1 MKRLTDHPH
10 RGGFGLKDTD
20 PRVTAAKEHLAKV
33 SADAERI
40 GRRYDERSA
49 AWTTASHVL
58 SNVENSLKDRPGT
71 LADYNGEVPKLAK
84 GETVLDAV
92 ERTEGMEERGRPT

>member
-1 MKRLTDHPH
+1 MT
-10 RGGFGLKDTD
+10 
-20 PRVTAAKEHLAKV
+20 
-33 SADAERI
+33 ADAERI

-71 LADYNGEVPKLAK
+71 LADYNGEVPKLNK
-84 GETVLDAV
+84 GEMSCGCARAHPKEWKRD
-92 ERTEGMEERGRPT
+92 EG